1 MRRRPVVHFVLLGA
15 LLFGLGR
22 WLDGRPHA
30 RPPLAL
36 DAAATDAVRRDWVTR
51 SGRAPSPAEWTRLVD
66 DALDEEALYRAAQ
79 ARGLDREDPVVQA
92 RLMQDM
98 RFLAGGTADGTALYR
113 DALGLGLAES
123 DLVVRRRLVE
133 RMRRL
138 LQEPALAAEPSDAEL
153 QAFLDAHGARF
164 AAPARVHLAHV
175 FLSRQRRG
183 AALAADARR
192 LLDRLGAADVARAAV
207 LGDAL
212 PLPAELPSASAQ
224 DLATL
229 FGSQFASA
237 ALALEPGRWQ
247 GPLAS
252 PYGLHLVW
260 VYERVG
266 ATQPPLPVVRA
277 QVRAAL
283 RDERAAAALRAG
295 VRTLRA
301 GYAAAGSAR

>member
-1 MRRRPVVHFVLLGA
+1 MRRRPVIHFVLLGA

-22 WLDGRPHA
+22 WFDGPPGA

-36 DAAATDAVRRDWVTR
+36 DAAAADALRRDWATR
-51 SGRAPSPAEWTRLVD
+51 SGRAPSAAEWARLLD

-79 ARGLDREDPVVQA
+79 ARGLDRDDPVVQA

-98 RFLAGGTADGTALYR
+98 RFLDEGTTDGSALYR
-113 DALGLGLAES
+113 DAIGLGLPGS

-138 LQEPALAAEPSDAEL
+138 LQEPALADEPSDAEL

-164 AAPARVHLAHV
+164 AAPARVHLAQV

-192 LLDRLGAADVARAAV
+192 LLDRLGAADVTRAAL

-237 ALALEPGRWQ
+237 ALALEPGRWR

-266 ATQPPLPVVRA
+266 ATQPPLPAVRA

-283 RDERAAAALRAG
+283 REERAAAALREG

-301 GYAAAGSAR
+301 GYASAGAAR